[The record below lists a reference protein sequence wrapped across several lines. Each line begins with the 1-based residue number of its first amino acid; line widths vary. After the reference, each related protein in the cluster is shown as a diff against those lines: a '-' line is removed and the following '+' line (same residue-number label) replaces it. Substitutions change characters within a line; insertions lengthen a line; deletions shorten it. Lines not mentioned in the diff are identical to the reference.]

1 VGRLAALLL
10 LAGCGRIG
18 FGVSSV
24 GPDASSDVAIDAP
37 GLPSGLVAWFQLDDP
52 AGTTFVDS
60 LGGPAGSCTAGTCP
74 TPTAGHLG
82 GAFLFDGVS
91 SCISVPDAGQLA
103 MTQAQVTI
111 AIWARQDA
119 LQPASQVMK
128 RVDVGAN
135 TEDSWELETLLA
147 DGTMSFI
154 DARNTGNLTTQSAP
168 GAIVLGTWQHLA
180 GSFDGTMT
188 RLYVGGALVAMRTD
202 ARQVMYDTH
211 EMRIGCDD
219 NGTGGIDGLFAGA
232 LDDVQIYDRALS
244 DAEIAMLAAR

>member
-18 FGVSSV
+18 FAVSAV

-91 SCISVPDAGQLA
+91 SCISVPDTGQLA
-103 MTQAQVTI
+103 TTQAQVTL
-111 AIWARQDA
+111 AIWARQDGS
-119 LQPASQVMK
+119 QPGTQVMK
-128 RVDVGAN
+128 RVDVAAGA
-135 TEDSWELETLLA
+135 EDTWELETLLA

-154 DARNTGNLTTQSAP
+154 TNHGNGNSTTQSAA
-168 GAIVLGTWQHLA
+168 GAIVLGSWQHLA
-180 GSFDGTMT
+180 GSWDGTTM
-188 RLYVGGALVAMRTD
+188 RLYVGGALVAMKTD
-202 ARQVMYDTH
+202 ANPLTYDTR

-219 NGTGGIDGLFAGA
+219 NGSGGIDGLFPGA
-232 LDDVQIYDRALS
+232 LDDLQVYNRALS